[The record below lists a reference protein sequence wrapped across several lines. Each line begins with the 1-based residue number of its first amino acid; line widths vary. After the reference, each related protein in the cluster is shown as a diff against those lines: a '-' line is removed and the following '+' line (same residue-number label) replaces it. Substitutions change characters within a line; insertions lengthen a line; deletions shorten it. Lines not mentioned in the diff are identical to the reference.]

1 MQKWNISLDR
11 AQKVDEK
18 DGVIP
23 LVMFTLRVMVIKM
36 SKIVHFIYFPL
47 NTAKNQSRFGQD
59 SKVYMKGFI

>member
-18 DGVIP
+18 DGVIL

-36 SKIVHFIYFPL
+36 SKMVHFMYFL
-47 NTAKNQSRFGQD
+47 VNTAKNQSRFGQD
-59 SKVYMKGFI
+59 IKVHLKGFI